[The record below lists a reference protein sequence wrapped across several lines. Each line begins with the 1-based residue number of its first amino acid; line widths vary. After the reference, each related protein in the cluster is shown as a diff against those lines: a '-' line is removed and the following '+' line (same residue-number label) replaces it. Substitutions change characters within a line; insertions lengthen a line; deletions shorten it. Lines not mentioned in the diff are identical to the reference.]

1 MLNEVPVLVH
11 KIKIMKRTLLI
22 LIMSVAVCTTKA
34 QTQSLDDI
42 LNTIQK
48 EHPQLKMYDADIRSM
63 DEAAKGARNWMPT
76 EFGAGFFMT
85 PYNPKM
91 WKAGMK
97 GMDGNQEPGMG
108 SFMLSAQQMFPNKK
122 RQDTEAKYMEAMS
135 SVEKE
140 RKNVTLNDLNAE
152 AKKNFYEWIV
162 IEKKLVVIA
171 ENEKVLN
178 FMIKNAEIRYRNGMD
193 KLSAYYKAKAS
204 LGNIQSMRIMLQSE
218 LTNKR
223 IALNTL
229 MNRSKTDTFS
239 IDTTYIIKDYSTVF
253 DTTAFAGARSDI
265 KAIDRNIELT
275 QLQQDVERAKLK
287 PEFGIKYDHMIA
299 WAKQPW
305 QFSLMAMAK
314 IPFGRST
321 RMNKANIESLKWK
334 TQSLTQQ
341 RQMVLNEAT
350 GMAFTMSNEISSRK
364 KQINLYETNIIPAL
378 RNNYKSMQLAYEQNT
393 QELFM
398 LFDAWETLN
407 MTQVEYLN
415 QLQQLLLLQ
424 AELDRILEVK

>member
-1 MLNEVPVLVH
+1 MS
-11 KIKIMKRTLLI
+11 KIISTI
-22 LIMSVAVCTTKA
+22 VFIVVCVFAKA
-34 QTQSLDDI
+34 QQTTLNDI

-63 DEAAKGARNWMPT
+63 DEAAKGARSWMPLEVGT
-76 EFGAGFFMT
+76 GFWMT

-91 WKAGMK
+91 WKAEKNDVTNMT
-97 GMDGNQEPGMG
+97 QPGMG

-122 RQDTEAKYMEAMS
+122 RQDAEAKYMEAMS

-152 AKKNFYEWIV
+152 AKKNYYEWIV
-162 IEKKLVVIA
+162 MEKKMAVIK

-204 LGNIQSMRIMLQSE
+204 LGNLQSMSIMLQTE
-218 LTNKR
+218 IINKR

-229 MNRSKTDTFS
+229 MNRNNADSFT
-239 IDTTYIIKDYSTVF
+239 IDTTYLIKDYAIAF
-253 DTTAFAGARSDI
+253 DTTTIATSRSDI
-265 KAIDRNIELT
+265 KAIDQSIQLT
-275 QLQQDVERAKLK
+275 YLQEDVERGKLK

-314 IPFGRST
+314 IPIGRST
-321 RMNKANIESLKWK
+321 RMQKANIESLKWK
-334 TQSLTQQ
+334 NQSLSQQ
-341 RQMVLNEAT
+341 RQMILNEAT
-350 GMAFTMSNEISSRK
+350 GMAYTMSNEINSRK
-364 KQINLYETNIIPAL
+364 RQITLYETNIIPAL

-393 QELFM
+393 EELFM

-407 MTQVEYLN
+407 MAQVEYLN

-424 AELDRILEVK
+424 VELDRILELK

>member
-1 MLNEVPVLVH
+1 MHMNKIITAIVFLVVSASARAQQTTLN
-11 KIKIMKRTLLI
+11 
-22 LIMSVAVCTTKA
+22 
-34 QTQSLDDI
+34 DI

-63 DEAAKGARNWMPT
+63 DEAAKGARSWMPT

-91 WKAGMK
+91 WKAEKNDMTGMT
-97 GMDGNQEPGMG
+97 EPGMG

-122 RQDTEAKYMEAMS
+122 RQDAEAKYMEAMS

-140 RKNVTLNDLNAE
+140 RKNVTSNDLMAE
-152 AKKNFYEWIV
+152 AKKNYYEWIV
-162 IEKKLVVIA
+162 IEKKLAVIA
-171 ENEKVLN
+171 DNEKVLN
-178 FMIKNAEIRYRNGMD
+178 FMIKNAEIRYRNGID

-204 LGNIQSMRIMLQSE
+204 LGNLQSMGIMLQME
-218 LTNKR
+218 VANKR

-229 MNRSKTDTFS
+229 MNRSKTDSFS
-239 IDTTYIIKDYSTVF
+239 IDTTYVIKDYATVF
-253 DTTAFAGARSDI
+253 DTTATAANRSDI
-265 KAIDRNIELT
+265 KAIDKSILLT
-275 QLQQDVERAKLK
+275 QLQQDVERGKLK

-299 WAKQPW
+299 WAQQPW

-314 IPFGRST
+314 IPIGRST

-334 TQSLTQQ
+334 SQSLSQQ
-341 RQMVLNEAT
+341 RQMILNEAT
-350 GMAFTMSNEISSRK
+350 GMAYTMSNEINSRK
-364 KQINLYETNIIPAL
+364 KQLTLYETNIIPAL

-393 QELFM
+393 EELFM

-407 MTQVEYLN
+407 MTQVEYFN

-424 AELDRILEVK
+424 VELDRILEAK

>member
-1 MLNEVPVLVH
+1 MHMNKIITTIVFLVVCASANAQQTTLNDL
-11 KIKIMKRTLLI
+11 
-22 LIMSVAVCTTKA
+22 
-34 QTQSLDDI
+34 

-63 DEAAKGARNWMPT
+63 DEAAKGARSWMPT
-76 EFGAGFFMT
+76 EFGTGFWMT

-91 WKAGMK
+91 WKAEKNDMTGTS
-97 GMDGNQEPGMG
+97 QPGMG

-122 RQDTEAKYMEAMS
+122 RQDAEVKYMEAMS

-140 RKNVTLNDLNAE
+140 RKNVTINDLVAE
-152 AKKNFYEWIV
+152 AKKNYYEWIV
-162 IEKKLVVIA
+162 IEKKLAVIA
-171 ENEKVLN
+171 DNEKVLN
-178 FMIKNAEIRYRNGMD
+178 FMIKNAEIRYKNGID

-204 LGNIQSMRIMLQSE
+204 LGNVQSMRIMLQME
-218 LTNKR
+218 VANKR

-229 MNRSKTDTFS
+229 MNRSKTDSFS
-239 IDTTYIIKDYSTVF
+239 IDTTYTIKDYAATF
-253 DTTAFAGARSDI
+253 DTTTLAGNRSDI
-265 KAIDRNIELT
+265 KAIEKNIRLT
-275 QLQQDVERAKLK
+275 RLQQEVERGKLK

-299 WAKQPW
+299 WAQQPW

-314 IPFGRST
+314 IPLGRST

-334 TQSLTQQ
+334 SQSLSQQ
-341 RQMVLNEAT
+341 RQMILNEAS
-350 GMAFTMSNEISSRK
+350 GMAYTMSNEINSRK
-364 KQINLYETNIIPAL
+364 KQLTLYETNIIPAL

-393 QELFM
+393 EELFM

-424 AELDRILEVK
+424 VELDRILEEK

>member
-1 MLNEVPVLVH
+1 MHMNKIITAIVFLVVSASARAQQTTLN
-11 KIKIMKRTLLI
+11 
-22 LIMSVAVCTTKA
+22 
-34 QTQSLDDI
+34 DI

-63 DEAAKGARNWMPT
+63 DEAAKGARSWMPT

-91 WKAGMK
+91 WKAEKNDMTGMT
-97 GMDGNQEPGMG
+97 EPGMG

-122 RQDTEAKYMEAMS
+122 RQDAEAKYMEAMS

-140 RKNVTLNDLNAE
+140 RKNVTSNDLMAE
-152 AKKNFYEWIV
+152 AKKNYYEWIV
-162 IEKKLVVIA
+162 IEKKLAVIA
-171 ENEKVLN
+171 DNEKVLN
-178 FMIKNAEIRYRNGMD
+178 FMIKNAEIRYRNGID

-204 LGNIQSMRIMLQSE
+204 LGNLQSMGIMLQME
-218 LTNKR
+218 VANKR

-229 MNRSKTDTFS
+229 MNRSKTDSFS
-239 IDTTYIIKDYSTVF
+239 IDTTYVIKDYATVF
-253 DTTAFAGARSDI
+253 DTTATSANRSDI
-265 KAIDRNIELT
+265 KAIDKSILLT
-275 QLQQDVERAKLK
+275 QLQQDVERGKLK
-287 PEFGIKYDHMIA
+287 PEFVIKYDHMIA
-299 WAKQPW
+299 WAQQPW

-314 IPFGRST
+314 IPIGRST

-334 TQSLTQQ
+334 SQSLSQQ
-341 RQMVLNEAT
+341 RQMILNEAT
-350 GMAFTMSNEISSRK
+350 GMAYTMSNEINSRK
-364 KQINLYETNIIPAL
+364 KQLTLYETNIIPAL

-393 QELFM
+393 EELFM

-407 MTQVEYLN
+407 MTQVEYFN

-424 AELDRILEVK
+424 VELDRILEAK

>member
-1 MLNEVPVLVH
+1 MLTRFFIGLF
-11 KIKIMKRTLLI
+11 I
-22 LIMSVAVCTTKA
+22 LFCYLKTEG
-34 QTQSLDDI
+34 QEHLSLNDI
-42 LNTIQK
+42 LQTIQK
-48 EHPQLKMYDADIRSM
+48 EHPQLKMYDSDIRSM
-63 DEAAKGARNWMPT
+63 NEAAKGAKSWMPP

-91 WKAGMK
+91 WKAEKNDMTGMT
-97 GMDGNQEPGMG
+97 EPGMG
-108 SFMLSAQQMFPNKK
+108 SFMLSAQQMFPNKN
-122 RQDTEAKYMEAMS
+122 RQNAEAKYMEAMS
-135 SVEKE
+135 SVENE
-140 RKNVTLNDLNAE
+140 RKNVTINDLNAE
-152 AKKNFYEWIV
+152 ARKNYYEWIV
-162 IEKKLVVIA
+162 IEKKLAVTA

-178 FMIKNAEIRYRNGMD
+178 FMIKNAEIRYRNGID

-204 LGNIQSMRIMLQSE
+204 LGNLQSMRIMLQTE
-218 LTNKR
+218 AVNKQ

-229 MNRSKTDTFS
+229 MNRNKLDSFK
-239 IDTTYIIKDYSTVF
+239 IDTSYIIKDYSSDF
-253 DTTAFAGARSDI
+253 DTTALAGNRSDI
-265 KAIDRNIELT
+265 KAIEKNIQLT

-314 IPFGRST
+314 IPLGRST

-334 TQSLTQQ
+334 SQSLSQQ
-341 RQMVLNEAT
+341 RQMILNEAS
-350 GMAFTMSNEISSRK
+350 GMAYTMSNEINARK
-364 KQINLYETNIIPAL
+364 KQIILYETNIIPAL

-424 AELDRILEVK
+424 VELDRILEAK

>member
-1 MLNEVPVLVH
+1 MN
-11 KIKIMKRTLLI
+11 KILIIIACLI
-22 LIMSVAVCTTKA
+22 LGASARAQVTT
-34 QTQSLDDI
+34 
-42 LNTIQK
+42 LNDVLSAIQK

-63 DEAAKGARNWMPT
+63 DEAAKGARSWMPL
-76 EFGAGFFMT
+76 EVGAGFWMT

-97 GMDGNQEPGMG
+97 DANGDQQPGMG
-108 SFMLSAQQMFPNKK
+108 QFMLSAQQMFPNKK
-122 RQDTEAKYMEAMS
+122 RQDAEAKYMEAMS

-140 RKNVTLNDLNAE
+140 KKNVTINDLNAE
-152 AKKNFYEWIV
+152 AKKNFYEWII

-178 FMIKNAEIRYRNGMD
+178 FMIKNAEIRYRNGLD

-204 LGNIQSMRIMLQSE
+204 LGNLQSMRIMLQTE
-218 LTNKR
+218 ITNKQ

-229 MNRSKTDTFS
+229 MNRNKNDTFTIDTTFS
-239 IDTTYIIKDYSTVF
+239 IKVYSLVF

-265 KAIDRNIELT
+265 KAIDRNIELIHI
-275 QLQQDVERAKLK
+275 QQGVERGKLK

-314 IPFGRST
+314 IPIGRST
-321 RMNKANIESLKWK
+321 RMQKANIESLKWK
-334 TQSLTQQ
+334 NQSLSQQ
-341 RQMVLNEAT
+341 RQMILNEAT
-350 GMAFTMSNEISSRK
+350 GMAYTMSNEISARK

-407 MTQVEYLN
+407 MTQVDYLN

>member
-1 MLNEVPVLVH
+1 MWCTGFMVNAQTKSLNE
-11 KIKIMKRTLLI
+11 
-22 LIMSVAVCTTKA
+22 
-34 QTQSLDDI
+34 I
-42 LNTIQK
+42 LNEIQIAN
-48 EHPQLKMYDADIRSM
+48 PSVKMYDADIRSM
-63 DEAAKGARNWMPT
+63 DEAAKGARSWMPT

-97 GMDGNQEPGMG
+97 DMDGNQQPGMG

-122 RQDTEAKYMEAMS
+122 RQDSEAEYMEAMS

-140 RKNVTLNDLNAE
+140 RKNATINDLYAE

-162 IEKKLVVIA
+162 IEKKLAVID

-178 FMIKNAEIRYRNGMD
+178 FMIKNAEIRYRNGLD

-204 LGNIQSMRIMLQSE
+204 LGNLLSMRIMLQSE
-218 LTNKR
+218 LVNKR

-229 MNRSKTDTFS
+229 MNRSKTNTFT
-239 IDTTYIIKDYSTVF
+239 IDTTYVIKDYSTVF
-253 DTTAFAGARSDI
+253 DTTAFAGTRSDI
-265 KAIDRNIELT
+265 KAIDRNIQLT

-287 PEFGIKYDHMIA
+287 PEFGVKYDHMIA

-305 QFSLMAMAK
+305 QFSLMAMAR
-314 IPFGRST
+314 IPIGRSS

-334 TQSLTQQ
+334 AQSLNQQ
-341 RQMVLNEAT
+341 RQMILNEAT
-350 GMAFTMSNEISSRK
+350 GMAYTMSNEISSRK
-364 KQINLYETNIIPAL
+364 RQINLYETNIIPAL

-393 QELFM
+393 EELFM
-398 LFDAWETLN
+398 LFDAWESLN

-424 AELDRILEVK
+424 AELDRILENK

>member
-1 MLNEVPVLVH
+1 MIMWCTGFMVNAQTKSLNE
-11 KIKIMKRTLLI
+11 
-22 LIMSVAVCTTKA
+22 
-34 QTQSLDDI
+34 I
-42 LNTIQK
+42 LNEIQIAN
-48 EHPQLKMYDADIRSM
+48 PSVKMYDADIRSM
-63 DEAAKGARNWMPT
+63 DEAAKGARSWMPT
-76 EFGAGFFMT
+76 ELGAGFFMT

-97 GMDGNQEPGMG
+97 DIDGNQQPGMG
-108 SFMLSAQQMFPNKK
+108 SFMLSAQQMFPSKK
-122 RQDTEAKYMEAMS
+122 RQDAEAKYMEAMS

-140 RKNVTLNDLNAE
+140 RKNATINDLYAE

-162 IEKKLVVIA
+162 IEKKLAVID

-178 FMIKNAEIRYRNGMD
+178 FMIKNAEIRYRNGLD

-204 LGNIQSMRIMLQSE
+204 LENLQSMRIMLQSE
-218 LTNKR
+218 LVNKR

-229 MNRSKTDTFS
+229 MNRSKPDTFN
-239 IDTTYIIKDYSTVF
+239 IDTTYVIKDYSTLF

-265 KAIDRNIELT
+265 KAIDKNIQLT
-275 QLQQDVERAKLK
+275 WLQQDVEKAKLK
-287 PEFGIKYDHMIA
+287 PEFGVKYDHMIA

-305 QFSLMAMAK
+305 QFSLMAMAR
-314 IPFGRST
+314 IPIGRST

-334 TQSLTQQ
+334 AQSLNQQ
-341 RQMVLNEAT
+341 RQMIFNEAT
-350 GMAFTMSNEISSRK
+350 GMAYTMGNEISSRK
-364 KQINLYETNIIPAL
+364 RQINLYETNIIPAL

-393 QELFM
+393 EELFM
-398 LFDAWETLN
+398 LFDAWESLN

-424 AELDRILEVK
+424 AELDRILENK

>member
-1 MLNEVPVLVH
+1 MLTKYCLVLFIVFFFL
-11 KIKIMKRTLLI
+11 KTE
-22 LIMSVAVCTTKA
+22 A
-34 QTQSLDDI
+34 QEQFSLNDI
-42 LNTIQK
+42 LNVIQK
-48 EHPQLKMYDADIRSM
+48 EHPQLKMYEADIRSM
-63 DEAAKGARNWMPT
+63 DEAAKGAKSWMPP

-97 GMDGNQEPGMG
+97 DMDGNQEPGMG

-122 RQDTEAKYMEAMS
+122 RQGANAKYMEAMS

-140 RKNVTLNDLNAE
+140 RKNETINELYAE
-152 AKKNFYEWIV
+152 AKKNYFEWII

-178 FMIKNAEIRYRNGMD
+178 FMIKNAEIRYRNGID

-204 LGNIQSMRIMLQSE
+204 LGNLQSMRIMLQTE
-218 LTNKR
+218 VTNKR

-229 MNRSKTDTFS
+229 MNRNKADSFT
-239 IDTTYIIKDYSTVF
+239 IDTSYTIKDYSGVF
-253 DTTAFAGARSDI
+253 DTTAFASARSDI
-265 KAIDRNIELT
+265 QAIDKNIQLT
-275 QLQQDVERAKLK
+275 QLEQDVEKASLK

-314 IPFGRST
+314 IPIGRST

-334 TQSLTQQ
+334 SESLIQQ
-341 RQMVLNEAT
+341 RQMILNEAT
-350 GMAFTMSNEISSRK
+350 GMAYTMSNEINARK
-364 KQINLYETNIIPAL
+364 KQITLYETNIIPAL

-393 QELFM
+393 EELFM

-407 MTQVEYLN
+407 MTQVELLN

-424 AELDRILEVK
+424 AELERILEVK